1 MQRYSWW
8 LVALVLVSAVIAGST
23 VRGHAPIASR
33 WNYNEHLFPILRD
46 NCGSCH
52 LEDGVAPMSLVSYQE
67 AYPWSQ
73 SIREEV
79 LGLRMPPWQAEDGF
93 GDFKNGHSLAPHEMD
108 MILEWSSGGYPQGP
122 RDVELDPVEPEIGW
136 SLGEPA
142 LIVEVPEPFELDAGT
157 SETVRY
163 FVIPTGTN
171 EDRWITAVDFQADA
185 RPVVRGVAIYVDATG
200 TAQAL
205 DGADAGLGFAAADGQ
220 GFPNVAPVALW
231 LPGQQ
236 PVQTE
241 GGAGYLLPAG
251 ADMVIR
257 IHYKKT
263 WITEGQA
270 FSDQTRVGFYFA
282 KGTAAAIKTMLV
294 ESPSVLSG
302 REVSFTYTVDEEV
315 NFLALLPEV
324 RIEAF
329 DVQVVAVK
337 PDGSRVPMLFLR
349 EPDPQWLTRYWFESA
364 VSLPQGSQVEVMAR
378 LKPGAGDLPGSSLIS
393 ADTTAP
399 MRFLIDFTL
408 GGTAA
413 N

>member
-1 MQRYSWW
+1 M
-8 LVALVLVSAVIAGST
+8 ALVLVSAVVANSA

-52 LEDGVAPMSLVSYQE
+52 FEDGVAPMSLVAYQE
-67 AYPWSQ
+67 AFPWSQ
-73 SIREEV
+73 SIREEI

-93 GDFKNGHSLAPHEMD
+93 GDFKNGRALASHEMD

-122 RDVELDPVEPEIGW
+122 RDMGLDLVESETSW
-136 SLGEPA
+136 SLGEPE
-142 LIVEVPEPFELDAGT
+142 LIVEVPEPFELDGRT
-157 SETVRY
+157 SETIRY
-163 FVIPTGTN
+163 FVVPTGTN
-171 EDRWITAVDFQADA
+171 EDRWITTVDFQAGA
-185 RPVVRGVAIYVDATG
+185 GPVVRGVAIYIDTTG

-205 DGADAGLGFAAADGQ
+205 DEADAGLGFAAVDGQ
-220 GFPNVAPVALW
+220 NFPNTPPVALW
-231 LPGQQ
+231 LPGRK
-236 PVQTE
+236 PILPE
-241 GGAGYLLPAG
+241 GGASYLLPAG

-282 KGTAAAIKTMLV
+282 EGNAASIKTMLV
-294 ESPSVLSG
+294 ESPSTLSG
-302 REVSFTYTVDEEV
+302 REVLFTHTIDEDV

-324 RIEAF
+324 KIEAF
-329 DVQVVAVK
+329 DVRVVAVK

-349 EPDPQWLTRYWFESA
+349 EPASQWPTRYWFESA
-364 VSLPQGSQVEVMAR
+364 VSLPQGSQVEVLAQ
-378 LKPGAGDLPGSSLIS
+378 LKPGAVDLPGSSLIS
-393 ADTTAP
+393 AATTAP
-399 MRFLIDFTL
+399 MRFLVDFTSGL
-408 GGTAA
+408 KAA